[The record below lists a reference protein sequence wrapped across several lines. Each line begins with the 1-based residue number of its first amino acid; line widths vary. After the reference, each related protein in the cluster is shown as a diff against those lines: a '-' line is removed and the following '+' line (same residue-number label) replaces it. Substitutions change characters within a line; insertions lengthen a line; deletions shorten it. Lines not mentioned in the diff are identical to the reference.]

1 MIPITVVLDPVNHIK
16 LESLTKVIIIMYTCP
31 TCLDMAALYKKYYKY
46 MVIAVNL
53 SNTLASSNEVQRW
66 VSEEYSNLFDIDLP
80 DGLYNLDSSD
90 YKKFRYRI
98 F

>member
-1 MIPITVVLDPVNHIK
+1 MIPITIALQPIYHIRI
-16 LESLTKVIIIMYTCP
+16 ESLTKVIIIMYVLP
-31 TCLDMAALYKKYYKY
+31 TRTDMAALYKKYYKY

-53 SNTLASSNEVQRW
+53 SNTLASLNELQKW
-66 VSEEYSNLFDIDLP
+66 ISAEYSNLFDINLP

-90 YKKFRYRI
+90 YKQFRYRI